1 MKMEINITSKGLDIL
16 PEHLEKEVTEK
27 LNKLKRYF
35 NNVQKASVALTK
47 QRGQYTAETTLY
59 VAGRLIRAVGKG
71 SLLDSALNKNLSKLK
86 TQVQKYNEH
95 FKSPRYKTKTIEA
108 NLVEET
114 PKIVKVKT
122 FTIKPM
128 SVEEAILQLELL
140 DHDFFIFKEEATD
153 EYNVIYKRKDGNYG
167 LIKPQ
172 G

>member
-1 MKMEINITSKGLDIL
+1 MEISITSKGLNVL

-27 LNKLKRYF
+27 LNKLEKYF
-35 NNVQKASVALTK
+35 NNVQKAIVVLNK

-71 SLLDSALNKNLSKLK
+71 NLLDKALNQNISKLK
-86 TQVQKYNEH
+86 TQIQKYNEH
-95 FKSPRYKTKTIEA
+95 FKNPRYKTKAIA
-108 NLVEET
+108 MNIVEEG

-122 FTIKPM
+122 FPIKPM
-128 SVEEAILQLELL
+128 NIEEAILQLELL
-140 DHDFFIFKEEATD
+140 DHDFFIFKNEETD
-153 EYNVIYKRKDGNYG
+153 QYNVIYRRKDGNYG